1 VTSFPPPSFEHPG
14 PPPARPELPEG
25 VWRPEPPPPPPAG
38 RLATWKRDVEP
49 LRRVPLWTPLAVML
63 AAFLGAGVVYALLAA
78 LAGSDASGIDDL
90 PGALIGATFFQDGAL
105 VAGAVFALRLAGN
118 AGRDALG
125 LRLTPLGSALG
136 WAAAAYG
143 AFWLANLLVLLIFGS
158 PEEQS
163 LVEDLRREQSVA
175 VLAGYGVLVCLAAPL
190 AEELFFRGFLF
201 PLLGS
206 RIGVVW
212 GMLVTGGVFSLVHAT
227 GSPVEA
233 LIVLFVLGVGLCAVA
248 YLTRSILPCI
258 GLHALNNAISFSA
271 TRDFAWWAFLVVV
284 IGSVVLAVG
293 IAAAAA
299 KQLRPVPAV
308 A

>member
-1 VTSFPPPSFEHPG
+1 
-14 PPPARPELPEG
+14 
-25 VWRPEPPPPPPAG
+25 
-38 RLATWKRDVEP
+38 
-49 LRRVPLWTPLAVML
+49 VPLWTPLAVML
-63 AAFLGAGVVYALLAA
+63 AAFLGAGIVYALIAA
-78 LAGSDASGIDDL
+78 FAGADASGIEDL

-125 LRLTPLGSALG
+125 LRLTALGPALG

-143 AFWLANLLVLLIFGS
+143 AFWVANLLVLLIFGS

-163 LVEDLRREQSVA
+163 LVEDLRREGSVA

-190 AEELFFRGFLF
+190 CEELFFRGFLF

-206 RIGVVW
+206 RIGLIW
-212 GMLVTGGVFSLVHAT
+212 GMVVTGGVFSAVHAT